1 MTDSFRGIFTPG
13 SMFTDCG
20 YTLTPDS
27 MISFRTASVPL
38 IIGAILIIAGQT
50 GFPFML
56 RLYIWTIAKVVPLN
70 SAVWGELSF
79 LLDHP
84 RRCFTLL
91 FPSTATWWLFW
102 FSFVLNALGLILY
115 IVMNVSFLPSI
126 IGHLTAWLM
135 GKSAFFY

>member
-1 MTDSFRGIFTPG
+1 
-13 SMFTDCG
+13 MFTDCG

-70 SAVWGELSF
+70 SAVWEELSF

-102 FSFVLNALGLILY
+102 FSFVMNALGLILY
-115 IVMNVSFLPSI
+115 IVMDVSFVLSI
-126 IGHLTAWLM
+126 IGHLTGWLM
-135 GKSAFFY
+135 GKSAFLLTGVTSETTLP

>member
-1 MTDSFRGIFTPG
+1 
-13 SMFTDCG
+13 
-20 YTLTPDS
+20 

-38 IIGAILIIAGQT
+38 VIGAILIIAGQT

-70 SAVWGELSF
+70 SAVWEELSF

-102 FSFVLNALGLILY
+102 FSFVLNALGLIFY
-115 IVMNVSFLPSI
+115 IVMNVSFVLSVLR
-126 IGHLTAWLM
+126 HLTGWLRDQ
-135 GKSAFFY
+135 SAFFSNWYY

>member
-1 MTDSFRGIFTPG
+1 
-13 SMFTDCG
+13 MFTDCG

-27 MISFRTASVPL
+27 MISFRTAAVPL

-56 RLYIWTIAKVVPLN
+56 RLYIWIIAKIVPEN
-70 SAVWGELSF
+70 SGVWEELSF

-102 FSFVLNALGLILY
+102 FSFVLNALGLIFY
-115 IVMNVSFLPSI
+115 IVMDVSSLPSI
-126 IGHLTAWLM
+126 IDHLTGWPM
-135 GKSAFFY
+135 GEGAFLLTGVASETTLP